1 MTLQD
6 VVLGSVEDEIDMD
19 EMESSVISDLPAD
32 AHSIHRM
39 NLSFF
44 KLRDQLSVNLG
55 GNDNFVASKLMVNL
69 LLLYVILLNFP

>member
-1 MTLQD
+1 M
-6 VVLGSVEDEIDMD
+6 LGSVEDEIDMD
-19 EMESSVISDLPAD
+19 EMEASIVSEVPAE

-55 GNDNFVASKLMVNL
+55 GNDNFIASKLMVT
-69 LLLYVILLNFP
+69 LNPL